1 MNNIQEWAE
10 FYFNKGIN
18 VIPENEHFEWSDWRQ
33 KKQTIEELR
42 GYDWTSAKDIY
53 AVVGKKGI
61 RILSLLRVENESVDY
76 RDLLVER
83 AISLL
88 GLPYDYPWVVD
99 YGDAICVLVES
110 ADDIQGMKN
119 QRYRDI
125 ELLWQDTLCLPTGG
139 SIHFYWGNIY
149 GGLPQKRPA
158 HISNDVL
165 LKCFETL
172 RKDIRGESDWPYF
185 CGQISPESLSILDD
199 FKYLSLVSKY
209 DDAEKLL
216 WGEWY
221 MTCDTGLYRYLF
233 KEKGDVVERSGTNW
247 GYVINGKWS
256 LDKQIVNKG
265 PQKNYL
271 HINSGLSKTYYLIYI
286 DEKII
291 YALSVSDNSKAFF
304 VRNDSVD
311 KFKNNDDII
320 SFFSQIENR
329 AKLSQE
335 ASKRSVPT
343 KGPGCLSVIGIFVFI
358 LLILLF

>member
-1 MNNIQEWAE
+1 MNNLQEWAE

-18 VIPENEHFEWSDWRQ
+18 VIPDNEHFKWSDWRH
-33 KKQTIEELR
+33 KKQTIEELK
-42 GYDWTSAKDIY
+42 GYDWASAKDIY

-61 RILSLLRVENESVDY
+61 RVLSLLRVENESVNY

-99 YGDAICVLVES
+99 YGDAVCVFVES
-110 ADDIQGMKN
+110 ADDIQGMMN
-119 QRYRDI
+119 QKYRDI

-139 SIHFYWGNIY
+139 SIHFYWGNFY

-185 CGQISPESLSILDD
+185 CGQIRPESVSILDN
-199 FKYLSLVSKY
+199 FKYLSLVSNY
-209 DDAEKLL
+209 DDAKKLL
-216 WGEWY
+216 LGEWY

-233 KEKGDVVERSGTNW
+233 KEKGDVIERTGTNW

-265 PQKNYL
+265 PHKNYL
-271 HINSGLSKTYYLIYI
+271 HINSGLSKTFNIIYI

-291 YALSVSDNSKAFF
+291 YALSVNDNSKALF

-335 ASKRSVPT
+335 ASKRSVPPT
-343 KGPGCLSVIGIFVFI
+343 GPGCLSVIEIFVFI
-358 LLILLF
+358 LLILLL